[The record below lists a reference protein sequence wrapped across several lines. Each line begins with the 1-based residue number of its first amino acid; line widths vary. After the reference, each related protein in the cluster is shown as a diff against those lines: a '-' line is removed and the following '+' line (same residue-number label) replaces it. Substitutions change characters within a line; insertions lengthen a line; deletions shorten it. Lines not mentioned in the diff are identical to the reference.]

1 MSHDHIC
8 TLSYIRDD
16 VTFSTV
22 HMWWCDT
29 VGEAEEVVLTDKVQ
43 MWWWDI
49 STVNIWFY
57 YYFSDT
63 VGGAEEGVRKD
74 KVHMWWCDIST
85 VHIWWCDTVGGA
97 EEGVRKDEGC
107 SSTYVIMWHEWV
119 MTLHEYIWQVLARTK
134 DAAAAVRAL
143 KGTNSVKSHLWW
155 MNMVIIHCS
164 CGSSRAER
172 NKSVKSCLQWLHI
185 VNILGH

>member
-57 YYFSDT
+57 YYFS
-63 VGGAEEGVRKD
+63 
-74 KVHMWWCDIST
+74 
-85 VHIWWCDTVGGA
+85 DTVGGA